1 MNLEF
6 KLLIIDDNPDGV
18 VQATRALDDY
28 LKESGFSLDRNNIEN
43 PDVHLQGQQDVARG
57 IKYDLAMVDYNLGNE
72 EYTGADMAQKLRKEM
87 PYTDMIFYSAR
98 PEIDLLK
105 ELADRQVAGVFVA
118 TRDELDD
125 ALKGVADTII
135 GKAVDI
141 THMRGIAMA
150 NTADMEVRMDNALER
165 IFSLQE
171 FGEKLV
177 GVANRT
183 FEKMEESNTQVQTR
197 FDEYKNDS
205 DISKLIGDRMFTF
218 HDKYRVI
225 MRLVNVLSKESQN
238 HKSAEI
244 DVFKRFGKEVIEKRN
259 ILAHVREDVDDN
271 GKTIFKSAKEGN
283 QIAIDDDWMK
293 NYRQHL
299 GKHKN
304 ALDAICT
311 TIEEEFA
318 S

>member
-18 VQATRALDDY
+18 VQATRVLDDY

-105 ELADRQVAGVFVA
+105 ELADRRVAGVFVA

-135 GKAVDI
+135 GKAIDI

-150 NTADMEVRMDNALER
+150 NTAG
-165 IFSLQE
+165 SPHGQ
-171 FGEKLV
+171 
-177 GVANRT
+177 
-183 FEKMEESNTQVQTR
+183 
-197 FDEYKNDS
+197 YP
-205 DISKLIGDRMFTF
+205 
-218 HDKYRVI
+218 
-225 MRLVNVLSKESQN
+225 
-238 HKSAEI
+238 
-244 DVFKRFGKEVIEKRN
+244 
-259 ILAHVREDVDDN
+259 
-271 GKTIFKSAKEGN
+271 
-283 QIAIDDDWMK
+283 
-293 NYRQHL
+293 
-299 GKHKN
+299 
-304 ALDAICT
+304 
-311 TIEEEFA
+311 
-318 S
+318 